1 MTFRRSFLP
10 PIPEFSKAAN
20 LLSLAAD
27 ALLADDLDTCADL
40 LVQADLK
47 PLREFSYLLAGPIK
61 PEIHRQSRNPVFTPV
76 PEEGRPRMPNASRAM
91 EVFARDGF
99 RCRFCESKVI
109 VKDAHRVFATFL
121 PVEARFGSTNDT
133 KHFGLATLTASI
145 DHLVPYSRGGDNSDS
160 NLVTACGPCQY
171 GRNRWTLEEV
181 QILNPFDYPPIV
193 DGWDGLTRLLVMKK
207 RPRSGAQKA

>member
-10 PIPEFSKAAN
+10 PIPEFSEAAN

-27 ALLADDLDTCADL
+27 ALLVDDLDTCADL
-40 LVQADLK
+40 LFKADLK

-61 PEIHRQSRNPVFTPV
+61 PEIHRQSRNPIFTPV
-76 PEEGRPRMPNASRAM
+76 PREGRPRMPSASRAM

-109 VKDAHRVFATFL
+109 VKDAHRIFARFL
-121 PVEARFGSTNDT
+121 PDEARLGTTNDT
-133 KHFGLATLTASI
+133 NHFGLATLTATI

-193 DGWDGLTRLLVMKK
+193 DEWDGLTRLLVMKK
-207 RPRSGAQKA
+207 PSRSRTQKA